1 VTFHFGSDAPKLLL
15 QFCGFRWPEFVRNRV
30 AQPIFGDSVQFRSK
44 QHLLLLQPQH
54 RCSDKLLLVGLA
66 LAEHRCQLAR
76 ELGRDPNLLENLTE
90 LANQF
95 FLANVRVSARS
106 AMTRAVVLDV
116 LALLRFGRECTTAS
130 TSGDQ
135 PGERVPPFRV
145 LGMIGGCKHVLNA
158 SEEVARD
165 DRFVQSLM

>member
-1 VTFHFGSDAPKLLL
+1 MTFHFGSDAPKLLL
-15 QFCGFRWPEFVRNRV
+15 QFCGFRCPEFVGNRV
-30 AQPIFGDSVQFRSK
+30 AQPVFVDSVQFRSK

-54 RCSDKLLLVGLA
+54 RCSDELLLVRLA
-66 LAEHRCQLAR
+66 LAEHRCQLAG

-106 AMTRAVVLDV
+106 PVTCAVVVDV
-116 LALLRFGRECTTAS
+116 QDLLRFGSECTTAS
-130 TSGDQ
+130 TAGDQ
-135 PGERVPPFRV
+135 SGERVPPLRV